1 MCRRCSLWM
10 LTAICCA
17 IASAVP
23 AAPDAEEVL
32 ADAPTDLSVTVYRS
46 PYRQSGSITLDY
58 LGGFALIRET
68 RVVRLPAGLS
78 RVRFE
83 GVADGIEPASAM
95 VEGLPNGVL
104 EKNRDARLL
113 SPEALMAAAAGRR
126 VILVRANPRTGKT
139 ERLPGE
145 ILSGPQA
152 DGIVFQTQDGI
163 QALRCSGFSETFE
176 FTDRQ
181 GLSAKPTLSVLV
193 RTARPVARQIQ
204 LSYLA
209 YNFDWGADYTATL
222 SADDKTIDLGAWV
235 TLANG
240 NAVGFPAAHTQVV
253 AGRLNRQSGEVEPID
268 VGGPVLARCWPQG
281 STSDQVADQQVIR
294 AVPLGF
300 EEFLSAGLNRPYA
313 LAASVGALEE
323 VMVTGARVRE
333 EQLGDLKLYR
343 VPERTTVA
351 SHQSKQVRLLD
362 RASIPVHRVFTA
374 DVYERRGIDT
384 IDTHWTAAS
393 VSLRTRN
400 DAANHL
406 GLPLPSGR
414 VLVFASEPRGP
425 LLLNEAGMRDLAL
438 DEEVE
443 IDMGRSSDT
452 QVRTLLDGVSIDPAS
467 TRTIPY
473 VPGRSSLRYSEVD
486 SARRVEVSNARNQS
500 IDFELLLEFDE
511 GIQLIRADHAMGTKN
526 GRSMFRFM
534 VPAHATEVVRFQTGR
549 AEVRITVPR

>member
-1 MCRRCSLWM
+1 MCSRCSLW
-10 LTAICCA
+10 LLAAICCG

-23 AAPDAEEVL
+23 AAPDAQEVL

-68 RVVRLPAGLS
+68 RVVRLPAGVS

-83 GVADGIEPASAM
+83 GVADGIEPASAI

-104 EKNRDARLL
+104 EKNRDAKLL
-113 SPEALMAAAAGRR
+113 SPEALMAAAAGRP
-126 VILVRANPRTGKT
+126 VMLVRANPRTGRT
-139 ERLPGE
+139 ERLAGE
-145 ILSGPQA
+145 ILSGPEA

-163 QALRCSGFSETFE
+163 QALRCSGLSETFD
-176 FTDRQ
+176 FTDMQ

-300 EEFLSAGLNRPYA
+300 EEFLSAGLDRTYA
-313 LAASVGALEE
+313 AAAAMGALEE
-323 VMVTGARVRE
+323 VAVTGARVRL

-343 VPERTTVA
+343 VPYRTTVA

-374 DVYERRGIDT
+374 DVYQRRGSDAIDP
-384 IDTHWTAAS
+384 HWTAAS

-414 VLVFASEPRGP
+414 VLVFASERRGP
-425 LLLNEAGMRDLAL
+425 LLLNEAGMRDLAV

-452 QVRTLLDGVSIDPAS
+452 QVRTLLDGVSIDPAT

-486 SARRVEVSNARNQS
+486 SARRVEVSNARNQP

-511 GIQLIRADHAMGTKN
+511 GIQVIRADHPMGTKN
-526 GRSMFRFM
+526 GRSMFRF
-534 VPAHATEVVRFQTGR
+534 VIPAHGTEVVRFQSGR
-549 AEVRITVPR
+549 SEVRLTVPR